1 MIWKEKEI
9 ENINKGGCQASKH
22 VELWA
27 RNVFDEW
34 WVFHGF
40 SIEKLIIDLFEN
52 EDFVMNL
59 VEMFFFLQV
68 VRKDGIICP
77 LIRLF
82 IYFYVEFVSF
92 PS

>member
-1 MIWKEKEI
+1 MKEKEI

-40 SIEKLIIDLFEN
+40 NIEKLIIDIFED

-59 VEMFFFLQV
+59 VEMLCFFLQV
-68 VRKDGIICP
+68 VKKDGTICP
-77 LIRLF
+77 LMR
-82 IYFYVEFVSF
+82 
-92 PS
+92 